1 MRGKPN
7 APIREDHDMDAVSAH
22 GNARAQI
29 RAHDAL
35 AGFAW
40 MLCLL
45 RHILASLRRPSS
57 CCRSPC
63 TDLDEQ
69 SAGMEV
75 SRYVRR
81 RSRLC
86 KIPT

>member
-1 MRGKPN
+1 
-7 APIREDHDMDAVSAH
+7 MDAVSAH

-35 AGFAW
+35 AGFARI
-40 MLCLL
+40 LCLL
-45 RHILASLRRPSS
+45 RHILASLLALIFMLSIAMY
-57 CCRSPC
+57 
-63 TDLDEQ
+63 DLDEQ

>member
-1 MRGKPN
+1 
-7 APIREDHDMDAVSAH
+7 
-22 GNARAQI
+22 
-29 RAHDAL
+29 
-35 AGFAW
+35 
-40 MLCLL
+40 MLS
-45 RHILASLRRPSS
+45 IAMY
-57 CCRSPC
+57 
-63 TDLDEQ
+63 DQDEQ